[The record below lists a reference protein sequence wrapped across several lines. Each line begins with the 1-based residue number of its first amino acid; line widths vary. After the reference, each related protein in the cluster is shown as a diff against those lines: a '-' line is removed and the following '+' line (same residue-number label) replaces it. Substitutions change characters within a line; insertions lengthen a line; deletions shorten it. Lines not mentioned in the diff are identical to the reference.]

1 MNSAESAIMAV
12 EEEEAA
18 ALLVEHS
25 REALAES
32 EENVGSYLKQLEL
45 LVSSFVS
52 SCGGTAVLIALLV
65 YSGGSTFLEIDL
77 QLVHVS
83 G

>member
-18 ALLVEHS
+18 ALRAEHS

-52 SCGGTAVLIALLV
+52 SRGGTAVLIVLLV

-77 QLVHVS
+77 QLVRVS